1 MTAHLTATP
10 TDDRIEQHPLVRRVA
25 ALTAELLEPQAAAVD
40 AGQVPRSHLD
50 ALAAAGV
57 FGMHAPAPDGGPPV
71 PAPVARRVQELLAG
85 ADASTWFVQ
94 VQHHSPVRALAAR
107 VAAGEERWR
116 GRLAELAAGR
126 TIGGIAYSH
135 LRRWP
140 ERPVAATRVPGGW
153 RLDGTAPWYSGW
165 GLNDVAMLAGAAEDG
180 RFVLGLVPARA
191 GEGLRPS
198 EPLKLAALQGT
209 LTVALHL
216 DGLLLPDEDVVEVV
230 PAADWAADD
239 ARPTANVNPAWF
251 GIGLRAV
258 DLLAEHG
265 RRPGEG
271 AAGEAA
277 DRLGAVL
284 HDVRAEAYRLLD
296 QVPPDEQTALR
307 LELRARAQQVMVDLT
322 TALVVAGAGRAM
334 AAGAPAQRLARE
346 AMFMLIQAQTAPARA
361 VALSRW
367 GTR

>member
-1 MTAHLTATP
+1 MTAHLTGTL
-10 TDDRIEQHPLVRRVA
+10 TEDQIEQHPLVRRVA
-25 ALTAELLEPQAAAVD
+25 ALAADLLEPQAAAVD
-40 AGQVPRSHLD
+40 AGQVPRTHLD
-50 ALAAAGV
+50 ALATAGV
-57 FGMHAPAPDGGPPV
+57 FGLHAPAEAGGSAVPGPV
-71 PAPVARRVQELLAG
+71 GRRVQELLAG

-107 VAAGEERWR
+107 VAAGDDRWR
-116 GRLAELAAGR
+116 DRLADLATGR

-140 ERPVAATRVPGGW
+140 DRPVTATRVEGGW

-165 GLNDVAMLAGAAEDG
+165 GLNDVAMVAGASEDG

-191 GEGLRPS
+191 GGGLRPS
-198 EPLKLAALQGT
+198 EPLPLAALQGT

-216 DGLLLPDEDVVEVV
+216 DGLLLPDQDVVEV
-230 PAADWAADD
+230 ADRLAWAAED

-251 GIGLRAV
+251 GIALRAL

-277 DRLGAVL
+277 ERLGAVL
-284 HDVRAEAYRLLD
+284 RDVRSQAYRLLD
-296 QVPPDEQTALR
+296 EVPPDDETALR

-322 TALVVAGAGRAM
+322 TALVLAGAGRAM
-334 AAGAPAQRLARE
+334 STGAPAQRLARE

-361 VALSRW
+361 AALRRW